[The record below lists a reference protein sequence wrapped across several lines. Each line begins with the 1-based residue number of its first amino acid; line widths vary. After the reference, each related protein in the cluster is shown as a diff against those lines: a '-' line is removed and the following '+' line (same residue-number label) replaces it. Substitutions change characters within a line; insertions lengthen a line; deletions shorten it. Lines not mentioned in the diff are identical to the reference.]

1 MNEPHPTGQWNEE
14 RLWVLR
20 TLDEVKSEQKR
31 LAEAAAVDRAALIEK
46 GTRDIRAAHDK
57 IRALENS
64 GTTLRLKNW
73 VMMAALSGI
82 GALAFEVVK
91 AFLHGRRP

>member
-1 MNEPHPTGQWNEE
+1 MSETTTGSWSEE

-20 TLDEVKSEQKR
+20 TLDEVKTEQKR
-31 LAEAAAVDRAALIEK
+31 QAEAAAVDRAALIEK
-46 GTRDIRAAHDK
+46 GARDIKAAHDK
-57 IRALENS
+57 IRALESS

-73 VMMAALSGI
+73 LMMAALSGI

-91 AFLHGRRP
+91 AFLHGWKP